1 MLNIITGRSGC
12 GKTQRASEILAEIAA
27 GGEKCMMI
35 VPDQSTF
42 ENEKMFLRLLGPKL
56 AGNVLVF
63 GFTRLCK
70 YIFENTEG
78 KIPLCIDDGDRQ
90 LVMSLAL
97 EETAQ
102 SLSLFSSEKRRGEY
116 IKTLLQTVTD
126 YKKWGITPQMLDD
139 VSSKTKDKMLKAK
152 LSETALV
159 YSAYD
164 AILNDDRENKID
176 PFDMTEAAYDRLAGT
191 DLFKGM
197 VVAVDSF
204 RDFTSRQ
211 TKLLSKIMERS
222 SQFYMTVTDDPTAP
236 DGSGLFASTRANR
249 RIFEN
254 QAKEN
259 NIEISRPVVL
269 QENKRFENEEL
280 LYLERG
286 FLSGS
291 SETCD
296 DTVENVFLS
305 RCGSIYSEAEK
316 VACEIKKL
324 IVEEN
329 FRYGDISV
337 VFRHGESYAPVLAT
351 VFDKYEIPYF
361 CDIPEDISVKP
372 LIRLIK
378 GCISAAVSGFDR
390 EEVLKIMKTGLTNVT
405 AYETSVFEN
414 YLLMWSITGK
424 NLTKPFTANPSG
436 FGAEMG
442 EKEQAELMELEAIR
456 QKIMTPL
463 MNFKNSCDDTGCRE
477 ISKSLYQLLKD
488 LHTEE
493 QLENMYQSLSKLG
506 LENQS
511 EEQVR
516 LWEMVMGILDKMVMI
531 LGDSRLTLKR
541 YSELLDLQFQS
552 SEIAFIPEGLDRVTM
567 GQADRIRLNGTKAVF
582 IVGAIEGQFPTVPVE
597 EGIFSDREKKELYNL
612 GLPASDFFEE
622 VLNKEKFIAYYAL
635 SASSKKVFVS
645 WYRTSLSGDE
655 NEPSVIVRE
664 ILRIFPQIHI
674 ETDEFLEPEQVL
686 WCEKPSFEL
695 CAKKYGD
702 RTSDGFAFGLVKYF
716 ENSEEYKNKMKAL
729 ERAVKRSHSSIENPD
744 IARALFG
751 KNFAMSASQA
761 EKYHLCPFS
770 YFCTYGLKA
779 QERKTAKMTPS
790 EYGTIIHYILE
801 NYFKDFDREKIL
813 TKEEIVSKVQELLE
827 QYSEK
832 YLGEEAKENHSL
844 MFLMEKLR
852 DNAAG
857 LIERISE
864 ELSQSEFV
872 PRDFELSIGKDIEPY
887 KIETEESAS
896 ISVYGVIDRVDVM
909 EKNGETY
916 VRIIDYKTGKK
927 EFKLS
932 DILFGLNM
940 QMLIYMEALCQGTGK
955 YKGTKPIP
963 AGILYMPSGSVFVD
977 SDFSME
983 SGKIQ
988 QEIDKERKMKGLVL
1002 NNDTVIKGMEK
1013 NVGGVYLPVKLNKS
1027 GDKYTSTESLVNAV
1041 EIKRIFDKINS
1052 ILKKMVKEL
1061 LNGKIGQVPAKGT
1074 TDACA
1079 FCPYWQ
1085 VCGYEEGMESR
1096 EVFKLSKSDVM
1107 EILENEEADSNGKTV
1122 D

>member
-12 GKTQRASEILAEIAA
+12 AKTKKLSEILGEIAA
-27 GGEKCMMI
+27 KGEKCLMI

-42 ENEKMFLRLLGPKL
+42 ENEKMFLQMLGPKL

-63 GFTRLCK
+63 GFTRLCQ

-78 KIPLCIDDGDRQ
+78 KIPACIDDGDRQ

-126 YKKWGITPQMLDD
+126 YKKWGITPQMIEEAS
-139 VSSKTKDKMLKAK
+139 VKTKDKILKAK
-152 LSETALV
+152 LGETALV

-164 AILNDDRENKID
+164 AILNADRENKID
-176 PFDMTEAAYDRLAGT
+176 PFDMTEAAADRLAGS

-197 VVAVDSF
+197 TVAVDSF
-204 RDFTSRQ
+204 RDFTGRQ
-211 TKLLSKIMERS
+211 AKLLSLLMERS
-222 SQFYMTVTDDPTAP
+222 ARFYMTVTDDPSAF
-236 DGSGLFASTRANR
+236 DGAGLFASTRANR
-249 RIFEN
+249 RIFEGK
-254 QAKEN
+254 AKERDV
-259 NIEISRPVVL
+259 EIGKPMVF
-269 QENKRFENEEL
+269 QENTRFENDEL

-291 SETCD
+291 D
-296 DTVENVFLS
+296 DICEDKVENISLVQC
-305 RCGSIYSEAEK
+305 RSIYSEAEK

-324 IVEEN
+324 VVEEN
-329 FRYGDISV
+329 FRYGDICV
-337 VFRHGESYAPVLAT
+337 VFRHAQSYAPTLST
-351 VFDKYEIPYF
+351 VFDKYDIPYF
-361 CDIPEDISVKP
+361 CDVPEDITVKP
-372 LIRLIK
+372 LIRLVR

-390 EEVLKIMKTGLTNVT
+390 EEVLRIMKTGLVNVT
-405 AYETSVFEN
+405 DYETSIFEN

-436 FGAEMG
+436 LGAELG
-442 EKEQAELMELEAIR
+442 EKEQAQLQELEGIR
-456 QKIMTPL
+456 RKIIIPL
-463 MNFKNSCDDTGCRE
+463 MNFKDACSDAGCRE

-493 QLENMYQSLSKLG
+493 QVESMYQSLSRLG
-506 LENQS
+506 LSSQS

-516 LWEMVMGILDKMVMI
+516 LWEMVMAVLDKMVMI
-531 LGDSRLTLKR
+531 LGDSPLSLKR
-541 YSELLDLQFQS
+541 YSELLDLQFQAAT
-552 SEIAFIPEGLDRVTM
+552 IAFIPEGLDRVTM
-567 GQADRIRLNGTKAVF
+567 GQADRIRLNGARAVF
-582 IVGAIEGQFPTVPVE
+582 LVGAIEGQFPTVPVE
-597 EGIFSDREKKELYNL
+597 EGIFSDREKKEMLNL

-622 VLNKEKFIAYYAL
+622 VLNKEKFIAYYVL
-635 SASSKKVFVS
+635 SAPSEKLFVS

-674 ETDEFLEPEQVL
+674 DTDEFQQPEQVL
-686 WCEKPSFEL
+686 WCEKPAFEL
-695 CAKKYGD
+695 CAGKY
-702 RTSDGFAFGLVKYF
+702 RERNQDGFAYGLTKYF
-716 ENSEEYKNKMKAL
+716 EKSEEYRSRMKAL
-729 ERAVKRSHSSIENPD
+729 ERAVNRKHSVIENPQ
-744 IARALFG
+744 IAKALFG
-751 KNFAMSASQA
+751 KNFAMTASQA

-801 NYFKDFDREKIL
+801 NYFKDYDPEK
-813 TKEEIVSKVQELLE
+813 TVDKEEIAQKVQLLLE
-827 QYSEK
+827 QYGEK
-832 YLGEEAKENHSL
+832 YLGDEAKENHSL
-844 MFLMEKLR
+844 MFLMEKLKE
-852 DNAAG
+852 NAAA
-857 LIERISE
+857 LIERISQ

-872 PRDFELSIGKDIEPY
+872 PRDFELNIGKDIEPY
-887 KIETEESAS
+887 RIETEEGAS

-940 QMLIYMEALCQGTGK
+940 QMLIYMEALCKGTGK

-977 SDFSME
+977 SDFSMDKD
-983 SGKIQ
+983 KIKS
-988 QEIDKERKMKGLVL
+988 EIDKKRKMNGLVL

-1027 GDKYTSTESLVNAV
+1027 GDKYTGTESLVNAV
-1041 EIKRIFDKINS
+1041 EIKKIFDKINS

-1061 LNGKIGQVPAKGT
+1061 LGGKIQQVPTKGT
-1074 TDACA
+1074 VDACA
-1079 FCPYWQ
+1079 WCPYWQ
-1085 VCGYEEGMESR
+1085 VCGYEEGMENR
-1096 EVFKLSKSDVM
+1096 EVFKLSKSEVM
-1107 EILENEEADSNGKTV
+1107 EILDMEEGVSDGQTV